1 LGRVGKR
8 HRHVLTGARALLA
21 PLGPLLVGAA
31 AMTTSAIVRIAAAE
45 NPTPTEGA
53 TTTTAT
59 TTETSAEPAAPV
71 AIIGPVLTIGPPPS
85 TELRKVVPTD
95 PAAIRARE
103 LLSALKDA
111 AQDLDLAL
119 DLTATITDDGVK
131 DLDLVKRAS
140 AGAWVISARLEPTGK
155 DAFIL
160 RIIAVPPKSA
170 TMLVRVEKVEGP
182 RVAVRGVVMLR
193 DFVSMKLGASPQPTT
208 ADDAVPRPED
218 EAVRS
223 RGRPILAASTTLFG
237 LYAAFSIHRSSQS
250 DDPRLLYPLLALGSG
265 VGLGASLLAAD
276 EWNVTPG
283 AAWTVAGGTWWGV
296 VAGLNIAAGR
306 NVQPTED
313 RFAWGLAGGLAGTT
327 LAVSALAATRYD
339 DGDAALVHSGAAIG
353 TFTGGILEGI
363 YCGNVKGC
371 EQHGGTPST
380 GLGYGSALG
389 LLGGGIL
396 GAVVNTSSNRVLF
409 VDLGAGLGALGGASL
424 ASPFLFKDAS
434 EKKHRIFLA
443 GVLAGTAIGGTLAW
457 IITRERPTPPPPEK
471 KAGITELRPQAGVL
485 GMSVDPKTG
494 AQAPI
499 FGMGL
504 VGAF

>member
-1 LGRVGKR
+1 MTAGSFARVASADDT
-8 HRHVLTGARALLA
+8 VL
-21 PLGPLLVGAA
+21 
-31 AMTTSAIVRIAAAE
+31 AAE
-45 NPTPTEGA
+45 GEGTPGKID
-53 TTTTAT
+53 
-59 TTETSAEPAAPV
+59 AAPESAATV
-71 AIIGPVLTIGPPPS
+71 AIIGPVLTIGPSPA
-85 TELRKVVPTD
+85 TELRRVVPND
-95 PAAIRARE
+95 VAATRARE
-103 LLSALKDA
+103 LESALKDA

-119 DLTATITDDGVK
+119 DLTAQLPGDGAK
-131 DLDLVKRAS
+131 DLDLVKRAA
-140 AGAWVISARLEPTGK
+140 AGVWVISPRLEPLGK
-155 DAFIL
+155 DTFLL
-160 RIIAVPPKSA
+160 RIVAVPPKSA

-327 LAVSALAATRYD
+327 LAVSALAVGRYD
-339 DGDAALVHSGAAIG
+339 DGDAALVHSGAALG

-389 LLGGGIL
+389 LLGGGVL
-396 GAVVNTSSNRVLF
+396 GALVNTSSNRVLF

-424 ASPFLFKDAS
+424 ASPLLFKDAS
-434 EKKHRIFLA
+434 EKKQRAFLA

-457 IITRERPTPPPPEK
+457 LVTRERPTPASAPP
-471 KAGITELRPQAGVL
+471 KAGSTELRPQAGVL

-504 VGAF
+504 IGAF